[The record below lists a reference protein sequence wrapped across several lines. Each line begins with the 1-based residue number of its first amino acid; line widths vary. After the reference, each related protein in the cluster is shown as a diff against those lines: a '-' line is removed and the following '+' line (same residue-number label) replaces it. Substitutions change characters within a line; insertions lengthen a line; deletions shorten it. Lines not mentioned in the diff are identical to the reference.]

1 MDHGI
6 KLRND
11 IQALRAVAVLG
22 VILFHFNKN
31 WLPGGFIGVDVFF
44 VMSGF
49 LITHIVLQKKAV
61 GAFSVFDFYVGRAC
75 RIFPA
80 YFVLLIVVSLCMALL
95 LIPRDFELFRDSAV
109 SALYFNA
116 NSFFALQNDYFAPAG
131 YELPLLHAW
140 SLAVEMQFYLL
151 LPLGLVFLPSRL
163 LMPTALAVI
172 ALFLAFSE
180 YRLRQGHQQE
190 MYFSLLARVPEF
202 LIGGVAATWS
212 IRRSISQV
220 SSTVFACS
228 GVILLCCSFF
238 FITENQR
245 FPGLMAL
252 PACIGTALILIS
264 PKSSFNN
271 AISCRPLIFLGALS
285 YSLYLWHWPIL
296 ASIRYY
302 SGTYELQGGSALVF
316 VALTLGS
323 AYLSYRF
330 VESPFRGRF
339 SIKPVIARLVGLG
352 ALTVSAILLAG
363 IVNPRLVEPLPSDL
377 TRYADSSVICHGK
390 IVGDCILGE
399 REASRTIMMLGDS
412 HAAQLNAFADVVGKA
427 LHAKIRVISASGCVN
442 IPGFDVD
449 RIAEWARTACLN
461 QIAEAEKFVPQAD
474 GLILAGMWQLH
485 STSENFMSQLDYFI
499 SRTAERKQPVLVL
512 AQVPMLSSDPQRIYR
527 ASSMGLH
534 LPVSV
539 NPEWA
544 GANAKVKERV
554 SKYPNVTFL
563 DLSDNPFFSD
573 APLQDHTLIYQDTNH
588 LNKVGSQRYGEM
600 AVPFLEK
607 FMTHVD
613 VSKEA
618 TADFASTPR

>member
-1 MDHGI
+1 MVDGS

-44 VMSGF
+44 VISGF
-49 LITHIVLQKKAV
+49 LITHIVVQKKEVA
-61 GAFSVFDFYVGRAC
+61 AFSFFGFYVGRVC

-80 YFVLLIVVSLCMALL
+80 YFALLIVVSLCMALL
-95 LIPRDFELFRDSAV
+95 LIPRDFELFKDSAI
-109 SALYFNA
+109 SALYFNGNA
-116 NSFFALQNDYFAPAG
+116 FFASQNDYFAPAG
-131 YELPLLHAW
+131 YELPLLHTW

-151 LPLGLVFLPSRL
+151 LPLGLVFVPSRF
-163 LMPTALAVI
+163 LMPTMLAVI
-172 ALFLAFSE
+172 VLFFAFSE

-202 LIGGVAATWS
+202 LIGGVAAAWS
-212 IRRSISQV
+212 IRRSTSQV
-220 SSTVFACS
+220 LSTVFACL
-228 GVILLCCSFF
+228 GVVLLCCSFF
-238 FITENQR
+238 FITENHS

-264 PKSSFNN
+264 PKSSLNE

-330 VESPFRGRF
+330 VESPFRGRL

-352 ALTVSAILLAG
+352 AVTVSAILLAG
-363 IVNPRLVEPLPSDL
+363 IVNPRLVEPLSSDL

-390 IVGDCILGE
+390 IVGDCVLGD

-427 LHAKIRVISASGCVN
+427 LHAKIRVITASGCVN
-442 IPGFDVD
+442 IPGFDVS
-449 RIAEWARTACLN
+449 RIAEWARMACLN

-485 STSENFMSQLDYFI
+485 SSSENFMRQLDNFI
-499 SRTAERKQPVLVL
+499 SRAAERKQQVLVL
-512 AQVPMLSSDPQRIYR
+512 AQVPMLSSNPQRIYR
-527 ASSMGLH
+527 ANSIGLR

-539 NPEWA
+539 NSEWA
-544 GANAKVKERV
+544 GANAKVKRLV

-588 LNKVGSQRYGEM
+588 LNKVGSQRYGVM
-600 AVPFLEK
+600 AVPFLED
-607 FMTHVD
+607 FMTRVD